1 MRSLAQILSRHRS
14 MVKNPITSGNDVSD
28 YIVYACFFLFFIARW
43 TVVDPR
49 DFEGYA
55 LSGRTAV
62 TEKEYRDAR
71 QYYKLAIARDAF
83 GEVKRSCDYAITQ
96 KLRSADPGYYSIAVG
111 IVSLYGRPFTNN
123 DRIGPLSTKKVP
135 KKFKDLHSYLWELR
149 NKAFSHSE
157 AGAQLP
163 GHGKMTEVRFIFDG
177 QYFNSFSS
185 RPIFEP
191 VMLPSIRDLADI
203 LETDVEQELE
213 KLFEKFMKAMM
224 LTLLKTGAGQEFE
237 LNVENENGPMIIKAA
252 DSIANKYPVVRPISD
267 I

>member
-1 MRSLAQILSRHRS
+1 
-14 MVKNPITSGNDVSD
+14 
-28 YIVYACFFLFFIARW
+28 LFFIARW

-49 DFEGYA
+49 DFEGYWRRGI
-55 LSGRTAV
+55 LSLSLLFSRTERYNI
-62 TEKEYRDAR
+62 TNSLL
-71 QYYKLAIARDAF
+71 LAT
-83 GEVKRSCDYAITQ
+83 RSVRLRGASDYAITQ
-96 KLRSADPGYYSIAVG
+96 KIRSADPGYYSIAVG
-111 IVSLYGRPFTNN
+111 IVTLYGRPFTNN

-213 KLFEKFMKAMM
+213 KLFEKMIRAMM
-224 LTLLKTGAGQEFE
+224 STLLKTDAGQEFE

-252 DSIANKYPVVRPISD
+252 DSIANRYPVVRPISD